1 MAARD
6 AVLNTCELLEHII
19 SYLPP
24 HQIAPASRV
33 CKTWKTLIDDSAK
46 ISRARCCL
54 VPIRESPRGPGRPY
68 TVYARDSDILFHVG
82 LGGEDKCRF
91 SERAN
96 GDGPGRL
103 TLLERR
109 KFGFE
114 ITRESNYLER
124 LDAGEFLT
132 SPPVQSLHV
141 GLGFCTPEL
150 GGATWDREVRAVGG
164 VRVGD
169 LLTVA
174 AEVTEQM
181 QRMEDWGA
189 VKSVAG
195 WYCVEVGE
203 MLEG

>member
-82 LGGEDKCRF
+82 LGGGKTSAASASVRMAMAPVGSLCWNA
-91 SERAN
+91 AN
-96 GDGPGRL
+96 SAS
-103 TLLERR
+103 
-109 KFGFE
+109 KS
-114 ITRESNYLER
+114 RESPT
-124 LDAGEFLT
+124 T
-132 SPPVQSLHV
+132 SSDSMPASSSQARRYSR
-141 GLGFCTPEL
+141 C
-150 GGATWDREVRAVGG
+150 
-164 VRVGD
+164 
-169 LLTVA
+169 
-174 AEVTEQM
+174 M
-181 QRMEDWGA
+181 
-189 VKSVAG
+189 
-195 WYCVEVGE
+195 
-203 MLEG
+203 